1 MDKELFSAIA
11 SENYSLAKE
20 LGLNGARADQ
30 LEDGITALH
39 LLAGHEDQEASEVL
53 EVCLRTADPNV
64 RSSEGMSPVH
74 VAALWGRLDNLKLL
88 INHGGDL
95 NQTDDEGQNV
105 LDFASL
111 SEGTSAKQCI
121 KFILEVE
128 SNISLDESKT
138 CIPEEKWDGMKHE
151 QPVGEVS
158 CGFSESFYT
167 AIAED
172 SLLDQ
177 TVVTFP
183 NLHPW
188 FSANVSS
195 GDLDET
201 VVDKITELSISSN
214 SLVDGDETVEEGA
227 KQWLEHTSYQE
238 HDNEDPAEFY
248 FGNSTIFYDWKECS
262 TILDQ
267 SIINESI
274 TVPENLFKL
283 SNNDLR
289 MELQKYGEIP
299 GPIMTST
306 RNVYIKRLARLQ
318 SGSMD
323 SKESLYSEYLPELRR
338 HLEGKAETPDLF
350 EEEESMCIEFTC
362 KKVWREGTEKSSFNY
377 LLIDPRVTQNLP
389 TRSKSMSPEDV
400 FRVFIL
406 AIFYVGKGKRSR
418 PYAHLNE
425 AMNSAKQNP
434 KIQQIRDIWA
444 AGLGVVSLHIF
455 QSVIPVEAYT
465 REACMID
472 ALGLPRLTNKKR
484 GDYYGRAASW
494 PQKKKR
500 EMGVFLLQRAL
511 KILLSEGERQLRPE
525 DLKVKH
531 NS

>member
-1 MDKELFSAIA
+1 MYQTSRKVLFHPFVVC
-11 SENYSLAKE
+11 SLAKE

-158 CGFSESFYT
+158 CEFSESFYT

-188 FSANVSS
+188 FSADVSS

-214 SLVDGDETVEEGA
+214 RYKLYNICYIHFWCLHA
-227 KQWLEHTSYQE
+227 H
-238 HDNEDPAEFY
+238 
-248 FGNSTIFYDWKECS
+248 
-262 TILDQ
+262 
-267 SIINESI
+267 
-274 TVPENLFKL
+274 VP
-283 SNNDLR
+283 S
-289 MELQKYGEIP
+289 
-299 GPIMTST
+299 
-306 RNVYIKRLARLQ
+306 
-318 SGSMD
+318 
-323 SKESLYSEYLPELRR
+323 
-338 HLEGKAETPDLF
+338 
-350 EEEESMCIEFTC
+350 
-362 KKVWREGTEKSSFNY
+362 
-377 LLIDPRVTQNLP
+377 
-389 TRSKSMSPEDV
+389 
-400 FRVFIL
+400 
-406 AIFYVGKGKRSR
+406 AIFHFLTLYTLTSVCIFSILFSTHFLKG
-418 PYAHLNE
+418 
-425 AMNSAKQNP
+425 
-434 KIQQIRDIWA
+434 
-444 AGLGVVSLHIF
+444 
-455 QSVIPVEAYT
+455 
-465 REACMID
+465 
-472 ALGLPRLTNKKR
+472 
-484 GDYYGRAASW
+484 
-494 PQKKKR
+494 
-500 EMGVFLLQRAL
+500 LQ
-511 KILLSEGERQLRPE
+511 GEFG
-525 DLKVKH
+525 
-531 NS
+531 